1 MCMCEWDS
9 GVKGPLGLAED
20 RRGDGP
26 LCHRCRR
33 DRHPHDGPMELT
45 ALTFTVHRLGRSPRR
60 RSGGRA
66 APGKRRGSQLVDESL
81 TKRRSEGT

>member
-45 ALTFTVHRLGRSPRR
+45 ALTFTDLG
-60 RSGGRA
+60 A
-66 APGKRRGSQLVDESL
+66 APGGDPGKGGAGQE
-81 TKRRSEGT
+81 KGEPAGG